1 MNYTSIQISPET
13 RAKLGKFREYTR
25 ETYDEVLNKLMS
37 IAELAGKEGTLSDE
51 TLRDIAEAKK
61 QYASGKT
68 FSTKEVLEKLGV

>member
-1 MNYTSIQISPET
+1 MNYTSIQIAPET
-13 RAKLGKFREYTR
+13 RARLANFKEYGR

-37 IAELAGKEGTLSDE
+37 IVELVKKEGNLSDE
-51 TLRDIAEAKK
+51 TIKDIEEAKK

>member
-13 RAKLGKFREYTR
+13 RARLTKFKEYTR

-37 IAELAGKEGTLSDE
+37 IAELVRKEGELSDE
-51 TLRDIAEAKK
+51 TLEDIAEARK
-61 QYASGKT
+61 QYAGGKT

>member
-13 RAKLGKFREYTR
+13 RARLTKFKEYTR

-37 IAELAGKEGTLSDE
+37 IAELVRKEGELSDE
-51 TLRDIAEAKK
+51 TLKDISEARK
-61 QYASGKT
+61 QYAGGKT

>member
-13 RAKLGKFREYTR
+13 RAKLSKFKEYTR

-37 IAELAGKEGTLSDE
+37 IAELARDEGRLGDE
-51 TLRDIAEAKK
+51 ALEDIAEAKR

>member
-25 ETYDEVLNKLMS
+25 ETYDEVLNKIMS
-37 IAELAGKEGTLSDE
+37 IAELARDEGKLSDE
-51 TLRDIAEAKK
+51 ILQDIAEAKK
-61 QYASGKT
+61 QYAGGKT